1 MSLQHAIL
9 GLLTY
14 KPMTGYELKSVFDNS
29 VNYFWAAQLSQIY
42 RDLGT
47 LESKGYVTSQ
57 IEPQKGRPDKKIYSI
72 TPQGDGAFQ
81 KWLNNFPDKLSV
93 AIRDEIC
100 LRTFFGSRIRLDELE
115 FQLRKFIKEK
125 QEVVDTLRIMDEHG
139 DQYKDDSN
147 SENVF
152 FQRLTIKKG
161 FLVFGAE
168 IRWAEECLKELDELK
183 GKAPV
188 EE

>member
-9 GLLTY
+9 GLLTH
-14 KPMTGYELKSVFDNS
+14 KPMTGYELKSIFDNS
-29 VNYFWAAQLSQIY
+29 VNYFWTAQLSQIY

-57 IEPQKGRPDKKIYSI
+57 IKPQQGRPDKKIYSI
-72 TPQGDGAFQ
+72 TPKGDGAFQ
-81 KWLNNFPDKLSV
+81 KWLNNFPKKLSI

-100 LRTFFGSRIRLDELE
+100 LRTFFGSRIQLEELE

-125 QEVVDTLRIMDEHG
+125 QEVVNALRMMDEHT
-139 DQYKDDSN
+139 DHCKDNTS
-147 SENVF
+147 SEKIF

-161 FLVFGAE
+161 LLVFGAE
-168 IRWAEECLKELDELK
+168 IQWAEECLKELDELK
-183 GKAPV
+183 G
-188 EE
+188 